1 MESKVKILIAD
12 ESADFVAECKAKLS
26 AYGFKDFI
34 EATNGEDALIKIE
47 NERPDIVLI
56 DIWLSKLD
64 CVQVLRAIR
73 SKGLDE
79 YSPSFIVMSIANNQN
94 IFYEAID
101 AGAEYCMLK
110 PPDYNSLVE
119 RIMRLMAKRSDRVIR
134 KKVSPNSHND
144 LESQVTKVIHQI
156 GVPAHIKGYQY
167 LRTAILMTI
176 EDNEVINSVTKIL
189 YPSVAKQYQTT
200 SSRVERAIRHAIEVA
215 WDRGDIDTLNAYFGY
230 TIQNTRGKPTNSEF
244 IAMIADNLRLS
255 NKFN

>member
-12 ESADFVAECKAKLS
+12 ENAEFAADCKAKLS
-26 AYGFKDFI
+26 GYGFKDFI
-34 EATNGEDALIKIE
+34 EASNGEEALTKIA
-47 NERPDIVLI
+47 NDHPDIVLM

-64 CVQVLRAIR
+64 CIQVLRAVR
-73 SKGLDE
+73 SKSVED
-79 YSPSFIVMSIANNQN
+79 SAPAFIVLSIANNQN
-94 IFYEAID
+94 MFYEAID
-101 AGAEYCMLK
+101 AGAQYCMLK
-110 PPDYNSLVE
+110 PPDYSSLVE
-119 RIMRLMAKRSDRVIR
+119 RIMRLMAKRTDRVIR
-134 KKVSPNSHND
+134 KKVAPTGHND
-144 LESQVTKVIHQI
+144 LESQVTKIIHQI

-215 WDRGDIDTLNAYFGY
+215 WDRGDVDTLNAYFGY

-255 NKFN
+255 NKFS